1 MDAKQC
7 KPSIIQKKL
16 EEHRMDMKQC
26 AQGGHYYDASQHS
39 NCPYCTNAPVGAT
52 MPLDIGRTMPLDTG
66 RTAPA
71 AGSPDVGRTVAQ
83 GPVSDAGRTVAIIKN
98 ELGIDPVVGWLVS
111 MEGKEKGRD
120 YRIHTDNNF
129 IGRGEKMDIC
139 IRGDD
144 TISRENHA
152 VITYDSRD
160 KIFYFSPSDGR
171 SIVRLNDKPVLAA
184 TRINAYDI
192 IEIGKTKLV
201 FMPLC
206 GEKFEWA

>member
-1 MDAKQC
+1 MNMQ
-7 KPSIIQKKL
+7 
-16 EEHRMDMKQC
+16 QC
-26 AQGGHYYDASQHS
+26 AQGGHFYDASIHS
-39 NCPYCTNAPVGAT
+39 SCPYCTNAPVGAT
-52 MPLDIGRTMPLDTG
+52 MPLDVGRTMPLDTG
-66 RTAPA
+66 RTTPIAQPSERGGENRTVA
-71 AGSPDVGRTVAQ
+71 HGPVGDIGRTVA
-83 GPVSDAGRTVAIIKN
+83 VIKE

-111 MEGKEKGRD
+111 LDGKEKGRD

-152 VITYDSRD
+152 VLTYDSRD
-160 KIFYFSPSDGR
+160 KIFYFSPGDGR

-184 TRINAYDI
+184 QEIKAYDVV
-192 IEIGKTKLV
+192 EIGKTKLV
-201 FMPLC
+201 FLPLC